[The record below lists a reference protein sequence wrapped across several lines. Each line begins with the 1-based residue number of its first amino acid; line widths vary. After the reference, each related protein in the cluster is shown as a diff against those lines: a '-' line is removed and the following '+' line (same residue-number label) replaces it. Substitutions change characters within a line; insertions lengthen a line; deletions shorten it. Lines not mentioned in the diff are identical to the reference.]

1 MLMPELLSLC
11 VHCYTAMSGHVIYP
25 QDDQQLAEELTCT
38 YCQLVLNEPVEASE
52 SELRFCDSCFDKAVK

>member
-1 MLMPELLSLC
+1 MLELNVFF
-11 VHCYTAMSGHVIYP
+11 VHSYTAMSGHVICL

-52 SELRFCDSCFDKAVK
+52 SGLRFCDNCFDKAVE